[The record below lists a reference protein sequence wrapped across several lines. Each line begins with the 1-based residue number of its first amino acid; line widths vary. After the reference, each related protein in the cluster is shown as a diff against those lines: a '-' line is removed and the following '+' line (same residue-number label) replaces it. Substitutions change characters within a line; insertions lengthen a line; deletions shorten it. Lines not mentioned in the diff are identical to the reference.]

1 MNFKVLQSFAVF
13 ITFTQ
18 PIKFSGVQSMW
29 IGDSDTT
36 CTVHTYFLH
45 GYRKTQKKQSTDSLI
60 LLIFS
65 RFTYIKNFR
74 FSVKVLGF

>member
-1 MNFKVLQSFAVF
+1 MFM
-13 ITFTQ
+13 TFTQ
-18 PIKFSGVQSMW
+18 PSKFSGVQSMW

-36 CTVHTYFLH
+36 CMVHTYFLQ
-45 GYRKTQKKQSTDSLI
+45 GSRKTQKKQSTDLLI

-65 RFTYIKNFR
+65 RFTYMKNFR